1 MGSSSPGL
9 LATDDSGLV
18 SHRTA
23 LVLSNE
29 LGLSPAPAPDPDVEG
44 DDITRGR
51 ARSLIS
57 TSWWRR
63 RAWWR
68 LQKKVSAASPVPT
81 MAAISPLVTDVGVWS
96 AADPGKILGGLNNTY
111 LRLLLDLKSHSHLN
125 YRALPKNSWGLQ
137 EVPVLRYG

>member
-9 LATDDSGLV
+9 LATDDSRLV

-29 LGLSPAPAPDPDVEG
+29 LELSPVPAPDNDVEG
-44 DDITRGR
+44 DDVTRGG
-51 ARSLIS
+51 APSSIS

-96 AADPGKILGGLNNTY
+96 AADLGKNLGGLNNTY
-111 LRLLLDLKSHSHLN
+111 LRLLLDLMSQPHLY

-137 EVPVLRYG
+137 EVPLLWYG

>member
-29 LGLSPAPAPDPDVEG
+29 LELSPVPAPDTDVEG
-44 DDITRGR
+44 DDITRGG
-51 ARSLIS
+51 APSSIS

-81 MAAISPLVTDVGVWS
+81 MAAIFPLVTDVGVWS
-96 AADPGKILGGLNNTY
+96 AADLGKNLGGLNNTY
-111 LRLLLDLKSHSHLN
+111 LRLLLDLTSQPHLH

-137 EVPVLRYG
+137 EVPLLRYG

>member
-29 LGLSPAPAPDPDVEG
+29 LELSPVPAPDTDVEG
-44 DDITRGR
+44 DDVTRGGTP
-51 ARSLIS
+51 SSIY

-81 MAAISPLVTDVGVWS
+81 MAAISPLVTDVGMWS

-111 LRLLLDLKSHSHLN
+111 LRLLLDLKSQPHLH

-137 EVPVLRYG
+137 EVPLLWYG